1 MEVELAVSGVG
12 GEERGKE
19 EGEEGEGDQEELSV
33 WEAVKSV
40 DSSTRYTA
48 ALPHVTYTNIYTTFD
63 YNTWPTY
70 PIAVLSN
77 RYMCTFMV

>member
-1 MEVELAVSGVG
+1 MAVSGVG

-48 ALPHVTYTNIYTTFD
+48 ALPHVTYTNIQPLTIIHDLRIPLLY
-63 YNTWPTY
+63 
-70 PIAVLSN
+70 
-77 RYMCTFMV
+77 